1 MRISELMLKIKQSSI
16 IYLVINQLWQSFGI
30 DWSGTNGYTHV
41 IWHWGG
47 GKIAPLELLNGEF
60 GDPILYLHNSKCII
74 LFDIK

>member
-1 MRISELMLKIKQSSI
+1 MLKIKQSSI

-47 GKIAPLELLNGEF
+47 GVNS
-60 GDPILYLHNSKCII
+60 PIRAIEWRIRGSHLVPTQFKVHNIV
-74 LFDIK
+74 